1 MRRDIVIIGIIL
13 FFIGIAI
20 NFVANNVLNE
30 YGLDK
35 LVVDFVR
42 IIGLI
47 YWFFSILTI
56 FIAIFLK
63 DKKGIF

>member
-13 FFIGIAI
+13 FFIGIGI

-56 FIAIFLK
+56 FIGIFLK

>member
-1 MRRDIVIIGIIL
+1 MRRDIVVIGIVL
-13 FFIGIAI
+13 FLIGIAI

-35 LVVDFVR
+35 LVVDFVI

-47 YWFFSILTI
+47 YWFFSVLTI
-56 FIAIFLK
+56 FIGIFLK